1 MDKLVLKKTPIRS
14 NLKFSP
20 SPDQPEST
28 AKKTASKQKK
38 LSPPTKRKSIGVPIK
53 IKPPRRGIRAS
64 TRTKKAT
71 AEEEENISDSTFVVK
86 RKPEEKLKEASDI
99 EEEEQE
105 DEEVQEDEAPPP
117 KAKRARAA
125 SSKPTPKQ
133 PANKPA
139 PRSRKAKQVKE
150 PKKAPK
156 ASPVKQMP
164 TPRKSISPKSKS
176 NPPKSKF
183 TPSKLDAT
191 PSKSDPIPSKSESS
205 PQTPLEFK
213 KLKISH
219 VIDDSI
225 SSKTITFQ
233 GTYDGEVAVIR
244 LEKTLFDE
252 AAMKKALGNDKTS
265 STLDFANDVYSSYL
279 LNPSGGPGSLN
290 DIKATVICPA
300 NETVLAKYSRAD
312 MIFYSETPDSYLKVV
327 EPFIEDK
334 VTNEKDYNQWVFNIL
349 DGKAEVDRIILNDP
363 DPDSGFV
370 IAPNLKSTGDE
381 QDIRLVAICHR
392 RDIRSL
398 RDLNGEHLILLKN
411 ILTKGTKAIKAKYKK
426 SKGHLRSY
434 VHYHPSFYHFHVHF
448 RMIDP
453 SDYESSDRDNLLSTI
468 INNISLQKDYYQ
480 KSTLTY
486 PLSKNTALYQK
497 LKSAKRF

>member
-38 LSPPTKRKSIGVPIK
+38 LSPTTKRKSIGVPIK
-53 IKPPRRGIRAS
+53 IKPPRRGVRAS
-64 TRTKKAT
+64 ARTKKAPI
-71 AEEEENISDSTFVVK
+71 EGEENISDSTFVVK
-86 RKPEEKLKEASDI
+86 RKPEEKPKEASDI

-105 DEEVQEDEAPPP
+105 EDEEQEDEAPPP

-125 SSKPTPKQ
+125 SSKPPAKP

-139 PRSRKAKQVKE
+139 PRSRKAKEVKE
-150 PKKAPK
+150 SKKAPK
-156 ASPVKQMP
+156 ASPVKQAP
-164 TPRKSISPKSKS
+164 TPRKSSSPKSK
-176 NPPKSKF
+176 N
-183 TPSKLDAT
+183 TPSKPHAT
-191 PSKSDPIPSKSESS
+191 PSKSNPTPSKSKPS
-205 PQTPLEFK
+205 PQTPMEFK
-213 KLKISH
+213 NLKISH

-233 GTYDGEVAVIR
+233 GTYNGEVAVIR

-252 AAMKKALGNDKTS
+252 AAMKKALGNDETS

-279 LNPSGGPGSLN
+279 LNPCGGPNLLN

-312 MIFYSETPDSYLKVV
+312 MIFYSETPDTYLKVV
-327 EPFIEDK
+327 GPFIEDK

-349 DGKAEVDRIILNDP
+349 DGKAEADRIILNDP

-398 RDLNGEHLILLKN
+398 RDLNDEHLILLKN

-448 RMIDP
+448 RMVDP